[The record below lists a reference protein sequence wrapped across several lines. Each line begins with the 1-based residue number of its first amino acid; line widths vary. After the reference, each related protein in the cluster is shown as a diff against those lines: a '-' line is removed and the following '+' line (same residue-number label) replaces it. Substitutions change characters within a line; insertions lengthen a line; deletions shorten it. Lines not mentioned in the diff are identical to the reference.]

1 MEYHSG
7 INNTV
12 WIKKSNLWN
21 HPTKL
26 DFFIIFLLKQV
37 VLRFAILQTTN
48 VCPDFDHHVAY
59 FLPKYIARLN

>member
-48 VCPDFDHHVAY
+48 VCPDFDHHVA
-59 FLPKYIARLN
+59 

>member
-7 INNTV
+7 INNTI

-26 DFFIIFLLKQV
+26 DFFIICLLKQV
-37 VLRFAILQTTN
+37 VLHFTILQTTN
-48 VCPDFDHHVAY
+48 VYLDFDHHVAY
-59 FLPKYIARLN
+59 FLPKYIAQLN